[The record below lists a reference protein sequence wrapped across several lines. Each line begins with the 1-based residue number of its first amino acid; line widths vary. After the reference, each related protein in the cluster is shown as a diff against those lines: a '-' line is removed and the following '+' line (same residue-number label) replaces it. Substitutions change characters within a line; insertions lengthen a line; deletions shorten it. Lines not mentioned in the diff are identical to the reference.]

1 MRVSWSH
8 SARDDLRDIRDHIAR
23 DSPFYSRRFVHK
35 IIQATGRL
43 VSHPRLG
50 RRVPEAQRTDVRELF
65 FQSYRIMYLL
75 CPDHVYILAIVHG
88 SRDLAGRTPMP
99 WEVV

>member
-1 MRVSWSH
+1 
-8 SARDDLRDIRDHIAR
+8 
-23 DSPFYSRRFVHK
+23 
-35 IIQATGRL
+35 
-43 VSHPRLG
+43 
-50 RRVPEAQRTDVRELF
+50 VPEAQRTDVRELF

-75 CPDHVYILAIVHG
+75 RPNHLYILAIVHG